1 MAESLRVHQIIW
13 IEFVAKAEMLSGTF
27 GMAPER
33 LRGLLFPNEP
43 KVGNLDV
50 NSAFVV
56 LLNVFFAKPT
66 AKITHASCLFSLVA
80 KCATTGTSDNQI
92 NSSGMPLSCSDK
104 LQLGGL
110 SFLLD
115 QRAPSRTHFS
125 LKRST
130 PVFVA
135 SWYPCSTPQQGQTS
149 KTGVAPSS
157 PQGGLKSQYPQTLQL
172 CAFLIAKCHIP
183 MPCQRNYRNSLRGK
197 QFHRKENH
205 KSHEPD
211 LPASQRGV
219 DGAPCKLR
227 VARIG
232 AIGNAVVPFI
242 PEMIGNAILLAIN
255 SPMKS
260 TGTAPSLDK
269 EIADG

>member
-1 MAESLRVHQIIW
+1 MKLGRLFISTR
-13 IEFVAKAEMLSGTF
+13 FYRSGTTW
-27 GMAPER
+27 R
-33 LRGLLFPNEP
+33 
-43 KVGNLDV
+43 
-50 NSAFVV
+50 
-56 LLNVFFAKPT
+56 
-66 AKITHASCLFSLVA
+66 HYLVA
-80 KCATTGTSDNQI
+80 LHRRWRIAYVRPAGKPNYRRLYIGPVEIEWSNSPISSSDNQI

-232 AIGNAVVPFI
+232 AIGNAVVPLI

-260 TGTAPSLDK
+260 SGGARNDS
-269 EIADG
+269 